1 VCRINPLLEEI
12 ELNEKINSIMCIE
25 EIPYILQNPKLK
37 EEKLRKIEK
46 AWNDIDNS
54 TLSYSARTRMFP
66 KIYSLKFILGLKEGN
81 DYLQLLASGGLGFV
95 LGIITDEVFRSYVR
109 RVSKEF
115 FANLPQYSKS

>member
-1 VCRINPLLEEI
+1 MCRINPLLEEI